1 MPKDAERGKKMNFR
15 DMDKKDLAE
24 ISSKGGYAK
33 AEANK
38 IAESECDGMDFE
50 QIVNRYTTGKDLKDL
65 YDGLMRSG
73 KKGSVK
79 ATETILKYL
88 EKKKEDDR
96 NEFAL

>member
-1 MPKDAERGKKMNFR
+1 MPKFNEMSKEE
-15 DMDKKDLAE
+15 LAE
-24 ISSKGGYAK
+24 ITSMGGK
-33 AEANK
+33 ASG
-38 IAESECDGMDFE
+38 ESRKRQSEEVENMTFE
-50 QIVNRYTTGKDLKDL
+50 EIVNTYTTGKDLKDL

-88 EKKKEDDR
+88 EKREKDEK

>member
-1 MPKDAERGKKMNFR
+1 MPRLDGLDKER
-15 DMDKKDLAE
+15 LAE
-24 ISSKGGYAK
+24 ITSMGGKARAEKLK
-33 AEANK
+33 AEQEE
-38 IAESECDGMDFE
+38 IEGMTFE
-50 QIVNRYTTGKDLKDL
+50 DIVNRYTSAKDLKDL

>member
-1 MPKDAERGKKMNFR
+1 MNFK

-33 AEANK
+33 AGLNK
-38 IAESECDGMDFE
+38 NEYDGMDFE
-50 QIVNRYTTGKDLKDL
+50 EIVNTFTTGKDLWDL
-65 YDGLMRSG
+65 YKGLMASG

-88 EKKKEDDR
+88 DKKKEDAK
-96 NEFAL
+96 NEFEL

>member
-1 MPKDAERGKKMNFR
+1 MAKLDTERAKELGK
-15 DMDKKDLAE
+15 L
-24 ISSKGGYAK
+24 GGLAK
-33 AEANK
+33 AENYK
-38 IAESECDGMDFE
+38 EQITEYDGMDFE
-50 QIVNRYTTGKDLKDL
+50 QIVNTYTTGKDLKDL

-88 EKKKEDDR
+88 EKREKDEK

>member
-1 MPKDAERGKKMNFR
+1 MPKFNEMSKEE
-15 DMDKKDLAE
+15 LAE
-24 ISSKGGYAK
+24 ITSMGGK
-33 AEANK
+33 ASG
-38 IAESECDGMDFE
+38 ESRKRQSEEVENMTFE
-50 QIVNRYTTGKDLKDL
+50 EIVNTYTTGKDL

-88 EKKKEDDR
+88 EKREKDEK